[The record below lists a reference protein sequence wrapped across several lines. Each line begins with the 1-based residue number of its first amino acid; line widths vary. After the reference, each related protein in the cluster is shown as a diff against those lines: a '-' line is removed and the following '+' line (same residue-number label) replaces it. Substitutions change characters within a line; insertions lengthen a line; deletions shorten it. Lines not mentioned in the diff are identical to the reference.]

1 MIKETAVYLSK
12 ISINPLDTA
21 FHLCYDS
28 LRTILNSGLSAR
40 SCNIS
45 NFVEMYVKFSWRKD
59 GYLRAE
65 EIKDKI
71 LFQVMNAEKNQ
82 ELLEQVP
89 HDRYLDLAIVFFYM
103 EEGEDCRQKVYLFD
117 NRQLEYYGL
126 TKERLKTWAMENT
139 PRLLPVSF
147 HSMEDILREFHIW
160 EKIGGGTEKLPLY
173 VLTNAKMFL
182 GAACVF
188 YPEVL
193 SSIGNAVQTDYYI
206 LPSSIHEC
214 IILPASS
221 GYSREELEEIVRQVN
236 EAQVPEQE
244 ILSNH
249 VYFYDKAAEKMYN

>member
-1 MIKETAVYLSK
+1 M
-12 ISINPLDTA
+12 
-21 FHLCYDS
+21 
-28 LRTILNSGLSAR
+28 
-40 SCNIS
+40 
-45 NFVEMYVKFSWRKD
+45 
-59 GYLRAE
+59 RAE

-206 LPSSIHEC
+206 HEC